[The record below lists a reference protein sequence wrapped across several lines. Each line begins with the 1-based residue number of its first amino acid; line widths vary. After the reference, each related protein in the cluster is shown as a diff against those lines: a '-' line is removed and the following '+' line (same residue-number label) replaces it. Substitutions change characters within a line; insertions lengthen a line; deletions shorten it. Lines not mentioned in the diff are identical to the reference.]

1 MKFKFNNIAASFIL
15 WGLVEFCSIIY
26 CALRR
31 RREQKKRAI
40 KELYIKRVLRLLP
53 KCADSIELL
62 RELYYSFGNNRY
74 LRSILIRAI
83 RYQEKQAD
91 NRVYV
96 SAGFSYIER
105 KLGCEPINYMH
116 RYLSENELEVGN
128 YSLVDLHE
136 LEVLTQER
144 FSLWKT
150 ENDRFLTYMKKQRTK
165 LLFEKSVLLFC
176 NLLIY
181 LKYSNDITLLIFA
194 VVNTIGL
201 VSFIILD
208 YDCCVVDEKK
218 HEGNLA
224 RKNKGKKRALAK
236 DKRLRE
242 IFQIA
247 GGMGL
252 IVNITLFAIHLLEQE
267 ALF

>member
-31 RREQKKRAI
+31 SREKKKRAI
-40 KELYIKRVLRLLP
+40 KELYIKRALRLLP

-105 KLGCEPINYMH
+105 KLGCEPIYYMH
-116 RYLSENELEVGN
+116 KYLAENELKVGD

-136 LEVLTQER
+136 LEGVTRDR
-144 FSLWKT
+144 FDLWKT

-194 VVNTIGL
+194 VINTIGL

-218 HEGNLA
+218 REGNLA
-224 RKNKGKKRALAK
+224 RTNKGKKRALAK

-252 IVNITLFAIHLLEQE
+252 IVNITLFAIRLLEQE

>member
-1 MKFKFNNIAASFIL
+1 MKFKFNKIVISFIL
-15 WGLVEFCSIIY
+15 WGAVELCSIVY

-31 RREQKKRAI
+31 LREQKKRAM
-40 KELYIKRVLRLLP
+40 KELYIKRVIRLLP

-62 RELYYSFGNNRY
+62 RELYYSFGNNKY
-74 LRSILIRAI
+74 LRKIMIRAI
-83 RYQEKQAD
+83 KYQETQFD
-91 NRVYV
+91 NRTYV
-96 SAGFSYIER
+96 AAGFSYIEG
-105 KLGCEPINYMH
+105 KLGCAPIDYIH
-116 RYLSENELEVGN
+116 RYLAENELKVGEAQQRI
-128 YSLVDLHE
+128 L
-136 LEVLTQER
+136 
-144 FSLWKT
+144 LWKT
-150 ENDRFLTYMKKQRTK
+150 ENDKFLTYMRKQRTK

-208 YDCCVVDEKK
+208 YDCCIVDEKK
-218 HEGNLA
+218 REGNLA
-224 RKNKGKKRALAK
+224 RRNKGKKRALAK

-242 IFQIA
+242 MFQIA
-247 GGMGL
+247 GGTGL
-252 IVNITLFAIHLLEQE
+252 IVNITLFVIRLLEQE

>member
-1 MKFKFNNIAASFIL
+1 MKFKFNKIAISFML
-15 WGLVEFCSIIY
+15 WGAVELCSIVY

-31 RREQKKRAI
+31 LREQKKRAM
-40 KELYIKRVLRLLP
+40 KELYIKRVIRLLP

-62 RELYYSFGNNRY
+62 RELYYSFGNNKY
-74 LRSILIRAI
+74 LRKILIRAI
-83 RYQEKQAD
+83 KHQEKQYD
-91 NRVYV
+91 NRTYV
-96 SAGFSYIER
+96 AAGFSYIEG
-105 KLGCEPINYMH
+105 KLGCTPINYIH
-116 RYLSENELEVGN
+116 RYLAENEFKVGD
-128 YSLVDLHE
+128 YSLVDIKG
-136 LEVLTQER
+136 LEAEVQEQIL
-144 FSLWKT
+144 LWKT
-150 ENDRFLTYMKKQRTK
+150 ENDKFLTYMRKQRTK

-218 HEGNLA
+218 REGNLA
-224 RKNKGKKRALAK
+224 RRNRGKKRALAK

-242 IFQIA
+242 MFQIA

-252 IVNITLFAIHLLEQE
+252 IVNITLFVIRLLEQE